1 MFSGDFINESKQLIN
16 GLLSQAENFKA
27 VIESLQNLI
36 LQQFGQNGLYA
47 TYILI
52 AAMILFLTAK
62 LLKLIYAT
70 AKYLVIP
77 SLALAFVGTMFS
89 PYSFTSLLP
98 VTVSVC
104 SVVLLFKG

>member
-16 GLLSQAENFKA
+16 GIVAQAENFKA

-36 LQQFGQNGLYA
+36 LHQFGQNGLYA
-47 TYILI
+47 TYILL
-52 AAMILFLTAK
+52 AALILFVTAK
-62 LLKLIYAT
+62 LLKLVYST
-70 AKYLVIP
+70 AKYLVVP
-77 SLALAFVGTMFS
+77 SLALALAGSMFF